1 MTTMRNIA
9 NISLRSGIAV
19 VTVDRPPV
27 NAIDQNVRAELL
39 RAFSELRQQA
49 DVTAIV
55 LGCAGRTFFA
65 GADIKEFD
73 TGIAPPSYHEVFR
86 LIEDSPVPVVAAIH
100 GTALGAGTE
109 IALACHYRVADAEA
123 RLGLP
128 ELSLG
133 IIPGAGGT
141 QRLPRLIPLAAA
153 ADMMLSGRPMPA
165 SQAKELGLLDQIVSG
180 DVIEGAVAFARAL
193 LSEGKGPRR
202 TRDLPVRGAADA
214 AAVLAERRAQIA
226 KTMRGRNAPVR
237 LLDALQAAA
246 EKPFEEGIAI
256 ERTISA
262 ELERSPEARALR
274 HLFFAEREARRIPGL
289 SAQIRPRSVH
299 QVGIVGAGTM
309 GGGIAMAFANAG
321 LPVTL
326 LDANE
331 AALHAGMAKIRANY
345 QRSVAR
351 GSLKPDDMEA
361 RLRLITPTLEFSAL
375 GETDLV
381 IEAVFEKM
389 ALKQEIF
396 ARLDQV
402 AKAGAILATNTS
414 TLDIDAIA
422 AVTHR
427 PRDVL
432 GLHFFSPANVMPLLE
447 IVRARHTADD
457 VLVTALE
464 LARTIRKVGVVAKV
478 CYGFIGNRMMDP
490 YGREA
495 ERCLLEGATPEQVDA
510 ALESFGM
517 AMGILAV
524 FDLAGVD
531 VGHLTRVALGDA
543 FTKDPTYYR
552 VSAMLTER
560 GWLGQKSGRGFYR
573 YENGKRT
580 PDPEVVALIHEEARR
595 LGVPRRNPSAEEI
608 RDRCLLALINEGAR
622 VLEEGIALRA
632 SDIDVVYT
640 SGYGFPRWRG
650 GPMFYADS
658 VGLKNIHDRIVEFQR
673 TLGARYWQPAPLLT
687 RLAQSNAT
695 FLQWQQEQQAAA
707 KTTP

>member
-1 MTTMRNIA
+1 MTMDEVVNV
-9 NISLRSGIAV
+9 SLRDGIAV

-27 NAIDQNVRAELL
+27 NAIDRTVRAELQ
-39 RAFSELRQQA
+39 RAFAELGLRS
-49 DVTAIV
+49 DVKAIV

-65 GADIKEFD
+65 GADIREFD
-73 TGIAPPSYHEVFR
+73 TGIAPPTYHEVFR

-109 IALACHYRVADAEA
+109 IALACHYRVAADDA

-153 ADMMLSGRPMPA
+153 ADMMLSGRPLPA
-165 SQAKELGLLDQIVSG
+165 GQAKDLGLLDQVISG
-180 DVIEGAVAFARAL
+180 DVIAGAIAFAQRLVA
-193 LSEGKGPRR
+193 EGRGPRK
-202 TRDLPVRGAADA
+202 TRDLPVRDA
-214 AAVLAERRAQIA
+214 ANAASLLAEKRALIA
-226 KTMRGRNAPVR
+226 KTMRGRNSPAR

-246 EKPFEEGIAI
+246 EKPFAEGLAI

-262 ELERSPEARALR
+262 ELEQALESRALR
-274 HLFFAEREARRIPGL
+274 HLFFAEREARKIPGL
-289 SAQIRPRSVH
+289 PEQVRPRPVRRI
-299 QVGIVGAGTM
+299 GIVGAGTM

-321 LPVTL
+321 IPVTI
-326 LDANE
+326 LDANQP
-331 AALHAGMAKIRANY
+331 ALDAGLARIRANY

-351 GSLKPDDMEA
+351 GSLKPDQMEA
-361 RLRLITPTLEFSAL
+361 RLQLIAPTLDFSAL
-375 GETDLV
+375 GDVDLV

-389 ALKQEIF
+389 PLKQETF

-402 AKAGAILATNTS
+402 AKPGAILATNTS
-414 TLDIDAIA
+414 TLDIDEIA
-422 AVTHR
+422 AATRR
-427 PRDVL
+427 PQDVL

-447 IVRARHTADD
+447 IVRARRTADD
-457 VLVTALE
+457 VLITALE
-464 LARTIRKVGVVAKV
+464 IARTIRKVGVVAKV

-495 ERCLLEGATPEQVDA
+495 ERCLLEGATPEQVDT

-531 VGHLTRVALGDA
+531 IGHLTRLARGDA
-543 FTKDPTYYR
+543 FSKDPTYYR
-552 VSAMLTER
+552 PSAMLTER
-560 GWLGQKSGRGFYR
+560 GWLGQKTGRGYYR
-573 YENGKRT
+573 YENGRRI
-580 PDPEVVALIHEEARR
+580 PDPEVVELIHQEGRR
-595 LGVPRRNPSAEEI
+595 LGVPQRKPSAEEI
-608 RDRCLLALINEGAR
+608 RDRCLFALINEGAR

-640 SGYGFPRWRG
+640 SGYGFPRHRG
-650 GPMFYADS
+650 GPMFYADT
-658 VGLKNIHDRIVEFQR
+658 VGLKNIYDRIIEFQR
-673 TLGARYWQPAPLLT
+673 TLDARYWQPAPLLQ
-687 RLAQSNAT
+687 RLAQANAT
-695 FLQWQQEQQAAA
+695 FRQWQDERSAAPAAA
-707 KTTP
+707 S